1 MITFDLAWI
10 EASRVKARDKLA
22 ADKLMVQLAYN
33 ALTEKKRKEL
43 ATHEDKGKAYID
55 AIIERHREFIEKL
68 VGTELARR
76 KAVAE
81 KQADLT
87 KALKLN
93 LNI

>member
-1 MITFDLAWI
+1 MRSAIAGPSAF
-10 EASRVKARDKLA
+10 E
-22 ADKLMVQLAYN
+22 KLMVQIAFK
-33 ALTEKKRKEL
+33 ALSKEKRKEL
-43 ATHEDKGKAYID
+43 ATHEDKGKAYVD